1 MKTELNLKAV
11 IRLTALAATLAV
23 LASCA
28 KSSNAQSSAEPEALA
43 GNIVNGVASSD
54 AFQKENGVVGLV
66 IKSDDGEGICSGTLI
81 SRKIVL
87 TAAHCLDTSSSNIR
101 SIMVVFTQDVK
112 KATKETVRFGVKGRV
127 HELFA
132 SSAGGTGA
140 WNDVALL
147 LLNEDAPA
155 ATKVARLP
163 SVLTVNPA
171 PVKSLLTQAGFG
183 LTVDNRN
190 SPVDTSGTLR
200 QVSGIE
206 VMALLQGG
214 KELQLRENG
223 KGSCNGDSGGPAY
236 IKAADG
242 KLTQVGVNSRGTSPS
257 SCLGV
262 GIFTSVSAH
271 LQWIQKNSAALLAAT
286 TVPTT
291 K

>member
-1 MKTELNLKAV
+1 MKTQNLKLKAV
-11 IRLTALAATLAV
+11 KLTVLAASLSV

-28 KSSNAQSSAEPEALA
+28 KSTNAQSSAESETLA
-43 GNIVNGVASSD
+43 GNIVNGVASTD

-112 KATKETVRFGVKGRV
+112 KATKETVRFGTKGRV
-127 HELFA
+127 HEAFL

-140 WNDVALL
+140 WNDIALL
-147 LLNEDAPA
+147 LLNEEAPA
-155 ATKVARLP
+155 NVKVARLP
-163 SVLTVNPA
+163 SLLQTNPVA
-171 PVKSLLTQAGFG
+171 AKMQLTQAGFG
-183 LTVDNRN
+183 KTEATRFALK
-190 SPVDTSGTLR
+190 DTSGTLR

-206 VMALLQGG
+206 VIALVNEG

-236 IKAADG
+236 VKSADG
-242 KLTQVGVNSRGTSPS
+242 KLTQVGVNSRGTDPS
-257 SCLGV
+257 SCIGV
-262 GIFTSVSAH
+262 GIFTNVAAH

-286 TVPTT
+286 APAV